1 MPAVPD
7 SILQLRLRASDDLN
21 IEVRREEC
29 GEWPHALV
37 YSGRGRTDANGR
49 ATIDL
54 GKINC
59 LRPGPG
65 GDQQVS
71 LVATPLR
78 PRVKILPVHRPVILE
93 VVEDTPVEF
102 TVESYF
108 ADGKPAPEAGF
119 SWIAMV
125 PGTLV
130 RA

>member
-7 SILQLRLRASDDLN
+7 SILQLRLVASNDIN
-21 IEVRREEC
+21 IEVRRQEC
-29 GEWPHALV
+29 GKWPHALV
-37 YSGRGRTDANGR
+37 YSGRGRTDANGH
-49 ATIDL
+49 ATINL

-71 LVATPLR
+71 FVATPLR

-108 ADGKPAPEAGF
+108 ADGKPAPDAGF

-130 RA
+130 RD